1 LEIVGWK
8 DQGRILVGKGNFGA
22 AWGMNGYVQISLNDP
37 TLKKLYAI
45 SVNIPPKEEPEI
57 S

>member
-1 LEIVGWK
+1 
-8 DQGRILVGKGNFGA
+8 
-22 AWGMNGYVQISLNDP
+22 MNGYVQISLNDP